1 MKKFILLACLI
12 PAISFYSCSV
22 FNFEMPE
29 SVTVKANAAY
39 EFPLGGYSLEF
50 AEEINVGKL
59 QDILE
64 DDDGESD
71 SVFHVYDYRPDGKDA
86 DGVMTYILDYQI
98 ANIPLTVEADSDIGS
113 ISFDMEF
120 DAPDFSGIISETL
133 AVEGRELPVIEP
145 GDSEFGRNL
154 DAPIDFKITSPV
166 FDKMS
171 ISEGFMVV
179 KIVKSSDEDIV
190 SEDFEMTIS
199 VALTDADGE
208 ILKRADGSEIRGE
221 SSNKDLAKEGD
232 EIRLD
237 LSGMEIEPYLKII
250 VGGSL
255 SGGEQGKEHIYIIS
269 AGADGIKPKKITGLT
284 MDEESLGE
292 NNKLLIQEEFSLN
305 GMNTFL
311 SAATIEKGSLSF
323 SCEYPDGWSGIII
336 EETNFFLNGALE
348 LKRDEFKDASGDGN
362 FILNKTASMDG
373 KTIHP
378 SSENEKEREY
388 EVFTYNEN
396 NENDCSYLKFS
407 VEDATIIFAEDGNDK
422 ITLNGSCEIESL
434 TKLVIDISSLN
445 DLNGEEGE
453 IDTGLS
459 FSSLLGDLLDNE
471 DDEND
476 ISALMDDIKFSGI
489 EGYLFMT
496 YPESDGA
503 DDNQLDETFGNL
515 KFNASIMANY
525 TDKNEKPQEPIELIP
540 RQILSMTQT
549 KQTLA
554 SLADKDSIIGEKGKE
569 FFSDE
574 NKGETYT
581 AKITAF
587 DELINSQPDNL
598 VITYNLKLDDNKADK
613 VTLSGDVLKA
623 ITDGTASV
631 NLSVA
636 LVLPLQLKFVDNK
649 DIPTSEPYQKKD
661 GWITIHDVMAVAG
674 NEIDEDLLKR
684 DGPDDESDFEEYA
697 DKIKSVSLHYTF
709 KNDSGLGMK
718 VYLYDD
724 KVFVYD
730 DDESKNKAKTLKL
743 TGEETKFEFTR
754 DDINE
759 LFKAEN
765 YPFLPKIGVKIEAEN
780 PDEPDGE
787 RERGLVSL
795 KHSASFGIEKVRFS
809 VAVDGEVKI
818 WDKND

>member
-39 EFPLGGYSLEF
+39 EFPLGGYSLQF

-113 ISFDMEF
+113 ISFDTTF
-120 DAPDFSGIISETL
+120 DAPDFSGMIGKDFLNGSSSFKVTESGQDFTL
-133 AVEGRELPVIEP
+133 QGDVLP
-145 GDSEFGRNL
+145 S
-154 DAPIDFKITSPV
+154 IDFKITSPD
-166 FDKMS
+166 FDRMTFRKGELK
-171 ISEGFMVV
+171 ISLS
-179 KIVKSSDEDIV
+179 KSGENV
-190 SEDFEMTIS
+190 TENFEMRIGVALKDMNDNVIREKTIEESDNLADGGTIS
-199 VALTDADGE
+199 LNLDGAE
-208 ILKRADGSEIRGE
+208 IGTQLK
-221 SSNKDLAKEGD
+221 LVF
-232 EIRLD
+232 
-237 LSGMEIEPYLKII
+237 SGRI
-250 VGGSL
+250 
-255 SGGEQGKEHIYIIS
+255 SGGTLGITHEYSVS
-269 AGADGIKPKKITGLT
+269 AGLSDVKFAKITGLT
-284 MDEESLGE
+284 MDEETLGE
-292 NNKLLIQEEFSLN
+292 RSKLPIEQKFSLN

-311 SAATIEKGSLSF
+311 SEATIEKGSLSF

-348 LKRDEFKDASGDGN
+348 LESDEFKNGSGDGN

-378 SSENEKEREY
+378 SSSKDEKERKY
-388 EVFTYNEN
+388 EVFTYAEN
-396 NENDCSYLKFS
+396 NKNDCSYLKFS
-407 VEDATIIFAEDGNDK
+407 VKNATIIFAEDGNDK

-434 TKLVIDISSLN
+434 KNLVIDISSLN
-445 DLNGEEGE
+445 DLDGEEGE

-496 YPESDGA
+496 YPKSDGA

-515 KFNASIMANY
+515 KFDANITASYENKDGNM
-525 TDKNEKPQEPIELIP
+525 TTSLITENG
-540 RQILSMTQT
+540 LSMTPT
-549 KQTLA
+549 EQTLA
-554 SLADKDSIIGEKGKE
+554 SLADKDSIIGENGKE

-598 VITYNLKLDDNKADK
+598 VITYKLGLDNEVKK
-613 VTLSGDVLKA
+613 EIELSGDVLKA

-730 DDESKNKAKTLKL
+730 DDESKNKAKTLEL
-743 TGEETKFEFTR
+743 TGKETKFEFTR

-780 PDEPDGE
+780 PDKPDEE

>member
-39 EFPLGGYSLEF
+39 EFPLGGYSLQF

-71 SVFHVYDYRPDGKDA
+71 SVFHVYDYRPEGKDA

-113 ISFDMEF
+113 ISFDTTF
-120 DAPDFSGIISETL
+120 DAPDFSGMIGKDFLNGSSSFKVT
-133 AVEGRELPVIEP
+133 ELGQDVALQ
-145 GDSEFGRNL
+145 GDGLPS
-154 DAPIDFKITSPV
+154 IDFKITSPD
-166 FDKMS
+166 FDRMTFRKGELK
-171 ISEGFMVV
+171 ISLS
-179 KIVKSSDEDIV
+179 KSGENVDKG
-190 SEDFEMTIS
+190 FEMRIG
-199 VALTDADGE
+199 VALKDMNDNVIREKTIEESDDLADGGTIILNLDGAE
-208 ILKRADGSEIRGE
+208 IGTQLK
-221 SSNKDLAKEGD
+221 LVF
-232 EIRLD
+232 
-237 LSGMEIEPYLKII
+237 SGRI
-250 VGGSL
+250 
-255 SGGEQGKEHIYIIS
+255 SGGTPGITHEYSVS
-269 AGADGIKPKKITGLT
+269 AGLSDVKFAKITGLT
-284 MDEESLGE
+284 MKEETLNE

-348 LKRDEFKDASGDGN
+348 LKSNEFKDGSGDGN
-362 FILNKTASMDG
+362 FILNKTASMDD

-378 SSENEKEREY
+378 SSPEGSEREY
-388 EVFTYNEN
+388 KVFTYAEN
-396 NENDCSYLKFS
+396 NKNDCSYLKFS
-407 VEDATIIFAEDGNDK
+407 VENATIIFAEDGNDT

-434 TKLVIDISSLN
+434 RNLVIDISSLN

-515 KFNASIMANY
+515 KFDADITASYENKDGNM
-525 TDKNEKPQEPIELIP
+525 TTSLITEDG
-540 RQILSMTQT
+540 LSMTQT

-574 NKGETYT
+574 NKGKTYT

-598 VITYNLKLDDNKADK
+598 VIRYNLGLSGLDDKGE
-613 VTLSGDVLKA
+613 VTLSGGVLKA

-649 DIPTSEPYQKKD
+649 DIPTSKSDKD

-730 DDESKNKAKTLKL
+730 DDESKNKAKTLEL

-780 PDEPDGE
+780 PDEPDKE

>member
-39 EFPLGGYSLEF
+39 EFPLGGYSLQF

-113 ISFDMEF
+113 ISFDTTF
-120 DAPDFSGIISETL
+120 AAPDFSGIISETL

-255 SGGEQGKEHIYIIS
+255 SGGEQGKKHIYIIS

-292 NNKLLIQEEFSLN
+292 RSKLLIQKEFSLN

-311 SAATIEKGSLSF
+311 SEATIEKGSLSF

-336 EETNFFLNGALE
+336 EDTNFFLNGALE
-348 LKRDEFKDASGDGN
+348 LKSDEFKNGSGNGN
-362 FILNKTASMDG
+362 FILNKTASMDD
-373 KTIHP
+373 KTIRP
-378 SSENEKEREY
+378 SSSKDEKERKY
-388 EVFTYNEN
+388 EVFTY

-407 VEDATIIFAEDGNDK
+407 VKNATIIFAEDGNDK

-434 TKLVIDISSLN
+434 RNLVIDISSLN
-445 DLNGEEGE
+445 DLGKEEGE

-515 KFNASIMANY
+515 KFDADITANY
-525 TDKNEKPQEPIELIP
+525 ENKDGNMTTPLITENG
-540 RQILSMTQT
+540 LSMTQT

-574 NKGETYT
+574 NKGKTYT

-587 DELINSQPDNL
+587 DKLINSQPDNL
-598 VITYNLKLDDNKADK
+598 VITYKLGLANKADD
-613 VTLSGDVLKA
+613 TIELSGGVLKA

-730 DDESKNKAKTLKL
+730 DDASKNKAKTLEL
-743 TGEETKFEFTR
+743 TGKETKFEFTR

-780 PDEPDGE
+780 PNEPNE
-787 RERGLVSL
+787 PNEERGLVSL

>member
-39 EFPLGGYSLEF
+39 EFPLGGYSLQF

-71 SVFHVYDYRPDGKDA
+71 SVFHVYDYRPEGKDA

-113 ISFDMEF
+113 ISFDTTF
-120 DAPDFSGIISETL
+120 AAPNFSEMIGKNFLNGSSSFKVT
-133 AVEGRELPVIEP
+133 ELGQDVALQ
-145 GDSEFGRNL
+145 GDGLPS
-154 DAPIDFKITSPV
+154 IDFKITSPD
-166 FDKMS
+166 FDRMTFRKGALE
-171 ISEGFMVV
+171 ISLS
-179 KIVKSSDEDIV
+179 KSGENV
-190 SEDFEMTIS
+190 TENFEMRIGVALKDMNDNVIREKTIEESVNLADGGTIS
-199 VALTDADGE
+199 LNLDGAE
-208 ILKRADGSEIRGE
+208 IGTQLK
-221 SSNKDLAKEGD
+221 LVF
-232 EIRLD
+232 
-237 LSGMEIEPYLKII
+237 SGRI
-250 VGGSL
+250 
-255 SGGEQGKEHIYIIS
+255 SGGTSGITHEYSVS
-269 AGADGIKPKKITGLT
+269 AGLSDVKFAKITGLT
-284 MDEESLGE
+284 MDEETLNGS
-292 NNKLLIQEEFSLN
+292 NKLLIQKEFSLN

-311 SAATIEKGSLSF
+311 SEATIEKGSLSF

-348 LKRDEFKDASGDGN
+348 LKSNEFKNGSGDGN
-362 FILNKTASMDG
+362 FILNKTASMDD
-373 KTIHP
+373 KTIRP
-378 SSENEKEREY
+378 SSPEGSEREY
-388 EVFTYNEN
+388 KVFTYNEN

-407 VEDATIIFAEDGNDK
+407 VEKATIIFAEDGNDK

-434 TKLVIDISSLN
+434 RNLVIDISSLN
-445 DLNGEEGE
+445 DLGGEEGE

-503 DDNQLDETFGNL
+503 DDNQLDKTFGNL
-515 KFNASIMANY
+515 KFDANITANY
-525 TDKNEKPQEPIELIP
+525 ENKEGNKTTPLIAKDG
-540 RQILSMTQT
+540 LSMTQT

-574 NKGETYT
+574 KNYT

-598 VITYNLKLDDNKADK
+598 VITYKLKLANKADD
-613 VTLSGDVLKA
+613 TIELSGDVLKA

-636 LVLPLQLKFVDNK
+636 LVLPLQLKFVDYK
-649 DIPTSEPYQKKD
+649 DIPTSKSDKD

-730 DDESKNKAKTLKL
+730 DDASKNKAKTLEL
-743 TGEETKFEFTR
+743 TGKETKFEFTR

-780 PDEPDGE
+780 PNEPKE
-787 RERGLVSL
+787 ERGLVSL